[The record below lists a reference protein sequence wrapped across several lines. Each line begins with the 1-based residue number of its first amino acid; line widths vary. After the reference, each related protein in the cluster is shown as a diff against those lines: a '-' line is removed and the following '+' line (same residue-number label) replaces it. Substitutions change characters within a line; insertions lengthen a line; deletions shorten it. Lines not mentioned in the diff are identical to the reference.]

1 LRHPNLAT
9 REHSGLLLVD
19 LQEPL
24 LRAVHDGPAV
34 VVAARLL
41 LQAAAILAVPVV
53 ASTQNAPRLGP
64 VVPEIGEL
72 LTDAP
77 IDKMSFSC
85 CGSSAFVD
93 AINQTHRRIWVL
105 CGVEAH
111 ICVSQTAHDLLQRG
125 HRVHVVA
132 DGVSSRT
139 EANRDVAQRKMADA
153 GVILT
158 TVETAIYEWLGEA
171 GTTEFREIL
180 KLVR

>member
-24 LRAVHDGPAV
+24 LKAVHDGPAV
-34 VVAARLL
+34 VSAARLL
-41 LQAAAILAVPVV
+41 LQASAILGMPAL
-53 ASTQNAPRLGP
+53 ATTQNAPRLGP

-72 LTDAP
+72 LREAP
-77 IDKMSFSC
+77 LDKLAFSC
-85 CGSSAFVD
+85 CGSLAFVD
-93 AINQTHRRIWVL
+93 ALNQTHRRIWVL

-132 DGVSSRT
+132 DGISART
-139 EANRDVAQRKMADA
+139 EANRDIALRKMSDS
-153 GVILT
+153 GVVLT
-158 TVETAIYEWLGEA
+158 SAETVVYEWLGEA
-171 GTTEFREIL
+171 GTAEFREIL

>member
-1 LRHPNLAT
+1 MRHPNLAT

-19 LQEPL
+19 LQDSL

-34 VVAARLL
+34 LASARLL
-41 LQAAAILAVPVV
+41 LQAAAILGVPVV
-53 ASTQNAPRLGP
+53 SSTQNAPRLGP

-72 LTDAP
+72 LTEAP
-77 IDKMSFSC
+77 IDKMAFSG
-85 CGSSAFVD
+85 CGSLSFVD
-93 AINQTHRRIWVL
+93 AINKTHRRIWVL

-125 HRVHVVA
+125 HRVHVVT

-139 EANRDVAQRKMADA
+139 EANRDAGLRKMSES

-158 TVETAIYEWLGEA
+158 TAETVIYEWLGEA

-180 KLVR
+180 KLVK